1 MAIAKKPKSAR
12 TQGTPTEAEIE
23 AVIERGG
30 RAPSETRGRRGEGNK
45 AFLVRIDPGLLESID
60 EAVRRNPVIR
70 SRNTWVVNA
79 IYEQLKRDGLV

>member
-1 MAIAKKPKSAR
+1 MAIAKKPKSTA
-12 TQGTPTEAEIE
+12 PTEAEIE
-23 AVIERGG
+23 AVIEKGG
-30 RAPSETRGRRGEGNK
+30 GVPGEERGEGGGGNK
-45 AFLVRIDPGLLESID
+45 AFLVRVELNLLETID

>member
-1 MAIAKKPKSAR
+1 MAIAKRPRSTK
-12 TQGTPTEAEIE
+12 PTEAEIE
-23 AVIERGG
+23 AVIEKGG
-30 RAPSETRGRRGEGNK
+30 GVPGKEREERGEGNK
-45 AFLVRIDPGLLESID
+45 AFLVRVEPSLLETID